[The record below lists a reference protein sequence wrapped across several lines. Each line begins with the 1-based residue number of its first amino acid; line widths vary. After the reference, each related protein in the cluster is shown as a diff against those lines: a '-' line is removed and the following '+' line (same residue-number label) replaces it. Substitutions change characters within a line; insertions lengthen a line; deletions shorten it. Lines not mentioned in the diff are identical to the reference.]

1 MLHLTGRNETRRH
14 VYRERNG
21 MKTAEA
27 WDNEG
32 TVEEMWSVV
41 RLALVVAGEEVLGHA
56 ERQATGLV

>member
-1 MLHLTGRNETRRH
+1 
-14 VYRERNG
+14 

-27 WDNEG
+27 WDSEG

-41 RLALVVAGEEVLGHA
+41 WLALVVAGEEVLGHA